1 MTKKTNFDFVPCSE
15 EEDQEELGVDEEEEM
30 DVDSSEATGG

>member
-1 MTKKTNFDFVPCSE
+1 MTKKANFDFVPCSE
-15 EEDQEELGVDEEEEM
+15 EEDQGEFEVDEEEEM